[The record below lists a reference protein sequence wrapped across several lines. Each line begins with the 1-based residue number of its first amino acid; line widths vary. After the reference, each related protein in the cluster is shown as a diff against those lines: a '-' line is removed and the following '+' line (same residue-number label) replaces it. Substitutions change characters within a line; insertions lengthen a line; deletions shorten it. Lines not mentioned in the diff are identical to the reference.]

1 MQYNTSQSFGL
12 FVVIG
17 LANTMLTFTIIVI
30 FSILEQSDVLA
41 NFFGILG
48 GMIQSIILNSKFT
61 FQQKKM
67 TLSKCFAFFSILLF
81 SYLINFCILNL
92 CLNVLELQSFLSQL
106 VAIMFYVFSSYILL
120 RKFLFKKIA
129 PELE

>member
-12 FVVIG
+12 FVAIG

-30 FSILEQSDVLA
+30 FSILEQSDVVA

-61 FQQKKM
+61 FQQKK
-67 TLSKCFAFFSILLF
+67 
-81 SYLINFCILNL
+81 ND
-92 CLNVLELQSFLSQL
+92 SF
-106 VAIMFYVFSSYILL
+106 
-120 RKFLFKKIA
+120 
-129 PELE
+129 